1 MTVLRSHWARGTRAV
16 RVPRCL
22 QTFAGH
28 NPPTQIWQ
36 SFAKLTGALRR
47 TEYDPGAVLTGSRQ
61 DLGRHLGLGKL
72 YRRSGQCDQ
81 AHGHIATAMTMYR
94 EIDMQFRLEKAEA
107 EMGELT

>member
-1 MTVLRSHWARGTRAV
+1 VPSDVCGAQSSDTNLAV
-16 RVPRCL
+16 VRQAQR
-22 QTFAGH
+22 
-28 NPPTQIWQ
+28 
-36 SFAKLTGALRR
+36 ALRR